1 ISSGTII
8 ASVVKDSTLKS
19 TAEYQLL
26 LSAIALPGA
35 FLGAFALPYFGS
47 KYLLMTG
54 FTGFIIIGL
63 SIGLAWEKVTANVPA
78 FVVLYGLLA
87 SFGNFGPGS
96 VCGLVAAES
105 YPTALR
111 GTFYGLSAA
120 IGKTG
125 AAIGTQVFRPIQDNL
140 GKKWTFIIAA
150 IVGLVGVVIA
160 YIFVPDTTQ
169 LDFEAEDEAWRAYLL
184 SQGWNHEMGDGSGPE
199 HLA

>member
-1 ISSGTII
+1 
-8 ASVVKDSTLKS
+8 
-19 TAEYQLL
+19 
-26 LSAIALPGA
+26 
-35 FLGAFALPYFGS
+35 
-47 KYLLMTG
+47 
-54 FTGFIIIGL
+54 
-63 SIGLAWEKVTANVPA
+63 
-78 FVVLYGLLA
+78 
-87 SFGNFGPGS
+87 
-96 VCGLVAAES
+96 
-105 YPTALR
+105 
-111 GTFYGLSAA
+111 GLSAA

-199 HLA
+199 HLASEVVVVPRAGAGDLRGTGTAREEDEEEKQQ